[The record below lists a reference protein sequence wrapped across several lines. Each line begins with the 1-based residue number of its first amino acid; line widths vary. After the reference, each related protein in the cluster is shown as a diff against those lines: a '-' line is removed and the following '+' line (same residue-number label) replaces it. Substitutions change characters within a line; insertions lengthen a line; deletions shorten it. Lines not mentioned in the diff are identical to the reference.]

1 MRDPVVYDTSSGHL
15 FLQMR
20 TLMCRNESVSD
31 SIMTG
36 VIPPPPPHPG
46 DGGVEII
53 LSETSPERC
62 VYLRKSA
69 FPTGLN
75 ALGRRG
81 LTHDATLRVDK
92 CHKPDPSHEG
102 WGARGL
108 SRQTA
113 WAPRDERCP
122 QLY

>member
-15 FLQMR
+15 FRQTR
-20 TLMCRNESVSD
+20 TVMCRNERVSD

-36 VIPPPPPHPG
+36 GASPPPLG
-46 DGGVEII
+46 DGGAEII

-81 LTHDATLRVDK
+81 LTHDTTLRVDK
-92 CHKPDPSHEG
+92 CHKPDPSHVG
-102 WGARGL
+102 RGARGL